1 MKAFRLQIC
10 LLACL
15 FITSH
20 VEATNLLVDGQF
32 VNGKDAPAP
41 SANKH
46 YELASE
52 AYKKEDWSEAA
63 FHFDQI
69 IKSFSRSPIAAESL
83 FFLGIC
89 NYNMEEYDF
98 ANLAFTEY
106 LSGFSCPEHFDE
118 AIEYKFAVAEQF
130 RGGAKRHMFNT
141 KHLPKWASGEQLAL
155 QIYDEVIAAAPAQ
168 EISARALYSKG
179 LLLWQMKDYRE
190 SVDSFHLLI
199 RRFPKHELAPESYLT
214 ISKIHLE
221 QCEVEFQNPDL
232 LAFAQ
237 MNLQK
242 FERDFPGEERIK
254 EVKQEVTKI
263 KEIYAHGLY
272 ETASFYERTG
282 HPKAAAIYYQSAMSQ
297 FPGTIIANYC
307 QRRLD
312 ALAKQE
318 S

>member
-1 MKAFRLQIC
+1 MKAFRFQIC
-10 LLACL
+10 LLVCL
-15 FITSH
+15 LMASC
-20 VEATNLLVDGQF
+20 VEATYLFVDGGF
-32 VNGKDAPAP
+32 VNSREAPTE
-41 SANKH
+41 SVYRH
-46 YELASE
+46 YELAVD
-52 AYKKEDWSEAA
+52 AYEKEEWKEAA
-63 FHFDQI
+63 KQFNIIAKHF
-69 IKSFSRSPIAAESL
+69 SESALAQEAL
-83 FFLGIC
+83 FFLGIA
-89 NYNMEEYDF
+89 NYNLQEYDF

-106 LSGFSCPEHFDE
+106 LSGHGCPEHFDE

-141 KHLPKWASGEQLAL
+141 KHMPRWASGDQLAL
-155 QIYDEVIAAAPAQ
+155 QIYDEVIAAAPSQ
-168 EISARALYSKG
+168 EISARALFSKG
-179 LLLWQMKDYRE
+179 LLLWQLKDYRE
-190 SVDSFHLLI
+190 SVDSFHLII

-242 FERDFPGEERIK
+242 FERDFPSEERLS
-254 EVKQEVTKI
+254 EVSSDVTKI
-263 KEIYAHGLY
+263 KEIYARGLY
-272 ETASFYERTG
+272 ETATFYERTG
-282 HPKAAAIYYQSAMSQ
+282 HSKAAAIYYQSAMAQ

-312 ALAKQE
+312 ALAKKE